1 MIYMKKARSRYIII
15 SVVIIAIL
23 TLIAAVWYKNSIY
36 PFSYAEK
43 FYEENEEH
51 INQIVAYFESFDD
64 IYSAQMNID
73 GVAEIISNKGSEN
86 VNCSSKEGYKSLMLL
101 REKYI
106 KDSDKRN
113 DKQSYML
120 NFIKAEYDDN
130 GNMILEVPVYARV
143 LNTDASVDT
152 PNRIVYYLVYID
164 DNYSGD
170 DTLYIKRDNAI
181 NDNWFVISE
190 SHTPG

>member
-1 MIYMKKARSRYIII
+1 MKKARSRYIII
-15 SVVIIAIL
+15 SVVIIAIM